1 MTTIQFPADF
11 LWGTA
16 TSSYQIE
23 GAPFADGKSESIW
36 DRFAHTP
43 GKTKDGDT
51 GDIACDHYHRYP
63 EDVALM
69 ADLGVR
75 AYRFSIA
82 WPRVLPNGRGPINQP
97 GLAFYDRLVDS
108 LLAANITPFVT
119 LYHWDMP
126 QVLED
131 AGGWPARA
139 TAEAFVHY
147 ADVVSRRLG
156 DRVTHWI
163 TFNEPWVSSMM
174 GYDSGIHAPG
184 VQDTA
189 QAVRAAHHLLLA
201 HGWSVPVLR
210 QNSPNAD
217 VGITLNLMH
226 VQAASP
232 SAADQKLA
240 RRLDGTFNRWFLDP
254 VFGRGYPADATAVYA
269 PHFPRGFDFVQPG
282 DLDAIAAPI
291 DFMGINYYTRKVVR
305 DHDVADNLPHVIV
318 AAPAEEHTDMG
329 WEVYPDGLYQL
340 LNRLHF
346 EYQAPKIYV
355 TENGCSYDDGP
366 DENGRIADQRRSD
379 YLQAHF
385 LAAHRAMQNGVPLAG
400 YFVWSLMDNFEW
412 AEGYRQRFGLVWV
425 DFATQQRL
433 LKDSARWYQRVIA
446 QNSLTL

>member
-1 MTTIQFPADF
+1 M
-11 LWGTA
+11 GTA

-269 PHFPRGFDFVQPG
+269 PISRADSISSNRAIWTPLPRP
-282 DLDAIAAPI
+282 LILWASIITPAKSCAIMSWPTI
-291 DFMGINYYTRKVVR
+291 CRTSSSPR
-305 DHDVADNLPHVIV
+305 
-318 AAPAEEHTDMG
+318 
-329 WEVYPDGLYQL
+329 
-340 LNRLHF
+340 RL
-346 EYQAPKIYV
+346 
-355 TENGCSYDDGP
+355 
-366 DENGRIADQRRSD
+366 RSI
-379 YLQAHF
+379 
-385 LAAHRAMQNGVPLAG
+385 PTWAG
-400 YFVWSLMDNFEW
+400 KCIPTACIS
-412 AEGYRQRFGLVWV
+412 
-425 DFATQQRL
+425 
-433 LKDSARWYQRVIA
+433 S
-446 QNSLTL
+446 

>member
-36 DRFAHTP
+36 DCFAHTP

-147 ADVVSRRLG
+147 A
-156 DRVTHWI
+156 
-163 TFNEPWVSSMM
+163 
-174 GYDSGIHAPG
+174 
-184 VQDTA
+184 
-189 QAVRAAHHLLLA
+189 
-201 HGWSVPVLR
+201 
-210 QNSPNAD
+210 
-217 VGITLNLMH
+217 
-226 VQAASP
+226 
-232 SAADQKLA
+232 
-240 RRLDGTFNRWFLDP
+240 
-254 VFGRGYPADATAVYA
+254 
-269 PHFPRGFDFVQPG
+269 
-282 DLDAIAAPI
+282 
-291 DFMGINYYTRKVVR
+291 
-305 DHDVADNLPHVIV
+305 
-318 AAPAEEHTDMG
+318 
-329 WEVYPDGLYQL
+329 
-340 LNRLHF
+340 
-346 EYQAPKIYV
+346 
-355 TENGCSYDDGP
+355 
-366 DENGRIADQRRSD
+366 
-379 YLQAHF
+379 
-385 LAAHRAMQNGVPLAG
+385 
-400 YFVWSLMDNFEW
+400 
-412 AEGYRQRFGLVWV
+412 
-425 DFATQQRL
+425 
-433 LKDSARWYQRVIA
+433 
-446 QNSLTL
+446 